1 VTAFAQLARKIASRE
16 RESLAMDRSNDDF
29 AVYSAMLKAGFKR
42 KAKTSPVAYAR
53 RFALEKLALQ
63 RRYCEAFALWRSCG
77 HPACRRQRS
86 CRGDANACLKRALD
100 RVPREVQT
108 RAREDIIAA
117 MPRNIGAP
125 ERAARLCMPHDFY
138 E

>member
-1 VTAFAQLARKIASRE
+1 
-16 RESLAMDRSNDDF
+16 MDRSDDDVT
-29 AVYSAMLKAGFKR
+29 VYFAMLKAGFKR
-42 KAKTSPVAYAR
+42 KAKSSPVAYAR
-53 RFALEKLALQ
+53 RFALEKLTLQ
-63 RRYCEAFALWRSCG
+63 RRYCDTFALWRSCG
-77 HPACRRQRS
+77 RPACRRQQS

>member
-1 VTAFAQLARKIASRE
+1 
-16 RESLAMDRSNDDF
+16 MDRSNDDV
-29 AVYSAMLKAGFKR
+29 AVYFAMLKAGFKR
-42 KAKTSPVAYAR
+42 KAKASPVAHAR

-77 HPACRRQRS
+77 HPPCRRQQS

-100 RVPREVQT
+100 RVPREVQRRT
-108 RAREDIIAA
+108 RQDIIAA
-117 MPRNIGAP
+117 MPSNIGAP
-125 ERAARLCMPHDFY
+125 ERAARLCMPHDLY